1 MAICGSA
8 SKNPDIASLV
18 RELQASKSTAISLV
32 ERRENPHCHRRRY
45 RSIRLDPFSYFGR
58 ILDAALHSR
67 FLQSLALPGHI
78 AIISI
83 WGAHGMD
90 SRSETIALIAGMS
103 INAIVYSLI
112 AFGLLKWFGHSIESR
127 SPRDG

>member
-1 MAICGSA
+1 VKIRIAIAVAIGAFA
-8 SKNPDIASLV
+8 SILF
-18 RELQASKSTAISLV
+18 
-32 ERRENPHCHRRRY
+32 H
-45 RSIRLDPFSYFGR
+45 